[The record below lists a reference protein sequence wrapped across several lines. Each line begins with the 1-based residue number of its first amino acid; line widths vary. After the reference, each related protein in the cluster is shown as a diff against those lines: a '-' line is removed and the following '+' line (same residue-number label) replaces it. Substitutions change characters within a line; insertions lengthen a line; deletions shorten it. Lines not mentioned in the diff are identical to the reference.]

1 MADRKRLQNKDIE
14 VLRQLL
20 LNGLTSN
27 EVAEEMGV
35 SAATVNNYRAYFKKK
50 GDTFPNNR
58 GRKPKSLS
66 TTEKTNSLKSAF
78 SDSYSY
84 NINGLIVTFSDPPK
98 SLKIGKKGMV
108 VEY

>member
-20 LNGLTSN
+20 LDGLTSN
-27 EVAEEMGV
+27 EVAEKMRV

-58 GRKPKSLS
+58 GRKPKTLPIIQK
-66 TTEKTNSLKSAF
+66 TTPIKSAF